1 MGSAGEGAG
10 GFEVW
15 ADEGGSGGGEVG
27 AVVEEGVEVWGEGAD
42 GSVGGGE
49 EGNGVDDGEGT
60 GGGGGGDEIGDAL
73 ACGGVFW
80 GFEERGAAAEANGLA
95 GG

>member
-1 MGSAGEGAG
+1 MIGSLCG
-10 GFEVW
+10 VW
-15 ADEGGSGGGEVG
+15 VDESGSGGGEVG

-49 EGNGVDDGEGT
+49 EGNGVDDGEGGT
-60 GGGGGGDEIGDAL
+60 AAGGGGDEIGDAL

-80 GFEERGAAAEANGLA
+80 GFEERGAAAEADGLA

>member
-27 AVVEEGVEVWGEGAD
+27 AVVEEGVEVWGECAD

-49 EGNGVDDGEGT
+49 EGDGVDDGEGT
-60 GGGGGGDEIGDAL
+60 TAGGGGDEIGDAL
-73 ACGGVFW
+73 ACGGVFC
-80 GFEERGAAAEANGLA
+80 GLEERGAAAEANGWA

>member
-1 MGSAGEGAG
+1 
-10 GFEVW
+10 
-15 ADEGGSGGGEVG
+15 VG

-49 EGNGVDDGEGT
+49 EGNGVDDGEESAA
-60 GGGGGGDEIGDAL
+60 GGGGDEIGDAL